1 MEIVLI
7 QLQWHSCLIYLDDVL
22 IYGSDFREHMQRLDE
37 VLSCIRDSGLKLR
50 GDKCQLLRPS
60 VNFLGHTI
68 SAKGV
73 LPNPENLAKV
83 KQWPVP
89 TTPTQVR
96 QILGLGSY
104 YRRFLQ
110 GYSDLVRP
118 LTLLT
123 HKNTPFIWNEKCNNS
138 FDTLKER
145 LIGAEIMAFP
155 RDSGLYVLDT
165 DSSDTQ
171 ISGVLNQVQDGVERV
186 ISYGSRTLNKAE
198 KNYCITHKELL
209 GGSPFCRIL

>member
-1 MEIVLI
+1 MPMGLSNSPAVMQRMMEIVLN

-22 IYGSDFREHMQRLDE
+22 IYGSDFREHMERLDE
-37 VLSCIRDSGLKLR
+37 VLSRIRDSGLKLR
-50 GDKCQLLRPS
+50 GDKCHLLRPS

-104 YRRFLQ
+104 YRR
-110 GYSDLVRP
+110 
-118 LTLLT
+118 
-123 HKNTPFIWNEKCNNS
+123 
-138 FDTLKER
+138 
-145 LIGAEIMAFP
+145 
-155 RDSGLYVLDT
+155 
-165 DSSDTQ
+165 
-171 ISGVLNQVQDGVERV
+171 
-186 ISYGSRTLNKAE
+186 
-198 KNYCITHKELL
+198 
-209 GGSPFCRIL
+209 